1 MMSEVL
7 RNGDKLPMYGFS
19 RMLNSFKEGSGKDIV
34 HLKKIEAGMTMV
46 SEFIYKV
53 LLQDNG
59 LYTVLNLDQIYS
71 ALINITNSL
80 SKDPSAFTK

>member
-1 MMSEVL
+1 M
-7 RNGDKLPMYGFS
+7 
-19 RMLNSFKEGSGKDIV
+19 I
-34 HLKKIEAGMTMV
+34 

-53 LLQDNG
+53 LIQDNG
-59 LYTVLNLDQIYS
+59 LYTALNLDAIYS

>member
-1 MMSEVL
+1 
-7 RNGDKLPMYGFS
+7 
-19 RMLNSFKEGSGKDIV
+19 
-34 HLKKIEAGMTMV
+34 MTMI

-80 SKDPSAFTK
+80 SKDPSAFTKELKKKIRQLTNYAMAYDLFNRS

>member
-1 MMSEVL
+1 
-7 RNGDKLPMYGFS
+7 MYGCG
-19 RMLNSFKEGSGKDIV
+19 RMLSSFRQGGGNDIV
-34 HLKKIEAGMTMV
+34 YLKKIQAGMTMI

-53 LLQDNG
+53 LIQDNG
-59 LYTVLNLDQIYS
+59 LYTALNLDAIYS